1 MFICLCVCALN
12 SIKGFYSQRVFCSVE
27 HCSQC
32 RYIWQLASTP
42 DCKCVENWVKS
53 LSIPAFCYFLSL
65 YLISL
70 CHKQPTR
77 TPRFMRS
84 GGFSS
89 CWRCAVWFCC
99 CWWFLVSFCTDR
111 TGSTRAVEQV
121 TWTKPL
127 QPSHDTSI
135 HPPSIIIMCCKC
147 TYIFI
152 QINTSTHSGLPR
164 CPANSD

>member
-1 MFICLCVCALN
+1 MKTSWILKISSKYQTKISYTTQFCWNLCSSTTGQNLQ
-12 SIKGFYSQRVFCSVE
+12 SDSDFRQPT
-27 HCSQC
+27 
-32 RYIWQLASTP
+32 STP
-42 DCKCVENWVKS
+42 SDCKCVENWVKS
-53 LSIPAFCYFLSL
+53 LSIAAFLYFLSL

-99 CWWFLVSFCTDR
+99 CWWFLVSSCTDR

-135 HPPSIIIMCCKC
+135 HPPSHNH
-147 TYIFI
+147 YV
-152 QINTSTHSGLPR
+152 L
-164 CPANSD
+164 